1 MLSGWASEYS
11 TRVSSRLLKLF
22 MGYHGNKICPD
33 ERMDK
38 RGERTARKH
47 NAFADKS
54 INIAEKALNIAKN
67 CDMVPTG

>member
-1 MLSGWASEYS
+1 
-11 TRVSSRLLKLF
+11 